1 MQEALRL
8 LVVGMGT
15 VFSFLTLL
23 VLVMYVSAARLL
35 SRFEDP
41 VVEAP
46 GQVPGVAANDAEI
59 ALAIAVAE
67 RALRAE
73 AE

>member
-23 VLVMYVSAARLL
+23 VLVMYGSARLL

-46 GQVPGVAANDAEI
+46 GALPVNASTDAEI

-67 RALRAE
+67 RTLRGQAE
-73 AE
+73 

>member
-1 MQEALRL
+1 MHEALRL

-23 VLVMYVSAARLL
+23 VLVMYGSARVL
-35 SRFEDP
+35 SRFED
-41 VVEAP
+41 VAAETP
-46 GQVPGVAANDAEI
+46 GQIPTVISDDTEI

-67 RALRAE
+67 RALRGSAE
-73 AE
+73 

>member
-23 VLVMYVSAARLL
+23 VLVMYVTARLL

-41 VVEAP
+41 VVEASGHMP
-46 GQVPGVAANDAEI
+46 ETAANNAEI

-67 RALRAE
+67 RTLRSGAE
-73 AE
+73 

>member
-23 VLVMYVSAARLL
+23 VLVMYVSARLL

-46 GQVPGVAANDAEI
+46 GKVPGVAAKDAEI

-67 RALRAE
+67 RALRAG

>member
-23 VLVMYVSAARLL
+23 VVVMYGSARVL

-41 VVEAP
+41 IMD
-46 GQVPGVAANDAEI
+46 VPGASPAQHSDEAEI
-59 ALAIAVAE
+59 ALAIVVAE
-67 RALRAE
+67 HSLRGE

>member
-23 VLVMYVSAARLL
+23 VLVMYVSARLL

-67 RALRAE
+67 HTLRGKAE
-73 AE
+73 

>member
-1 MQEALRL
+1 MLEALRL

-23 VLVMYVSAARLL
+23 VLVMQGSARVFA
-35 SRFEDP
+35 RFEDP
-41 VVEAP
+41 VIESAP
-46 GQVPGVAANDAEI
+46 KNTVAGADDAEI

-67 RALRAE
+67 QRLRSH
-73 AE
+73 

>member
-23 VLVMYVSAARLL
+23 VLVMYVSARLL

-46 GQVPGVAANDAEI
+46 GQVPGLAANDAEI

>member
-23 VLVMYVSAARLL
+23 VLVMYVSARLL

-46 GQVPGVAANDAEI
+46 GKVPGVAANDAEI

-67 RALRAE
+67 RALRAG

>member
-23 VLVMYVSAARLL
+23 VLVMYGSARLL

-46 GQVPGVAANDAEI
+46 GTLPVNASNDAEI

-67 RALRAE
+67 RALRGE

>member
-23 VLVMYVSAARLL
+23 VLVMHGSARVL

-41 VVEAP
+41 V
-46 GQVPGVAANDAEI
+46 NDAVGNLPSTAADDSEI

-67 RALRAE
+67 RTLRGQAE
-73 AE
+73 